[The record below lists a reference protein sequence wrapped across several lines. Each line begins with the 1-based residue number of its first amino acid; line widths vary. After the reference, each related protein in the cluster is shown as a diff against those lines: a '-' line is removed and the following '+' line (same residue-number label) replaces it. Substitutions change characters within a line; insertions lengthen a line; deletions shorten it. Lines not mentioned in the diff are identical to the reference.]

1 METSCCINLGPV
13 GTPQVFTDVV
23 SVQAAK
29 HSGVMAA
36 QSVSS
41 SGHCLAL
48 SPESSYL
55 FSNPPGRRMMA
66 HLVHFVCGVR
76 HLSAP
81 SGGRP
86 IEFVFDDLPLLSY
99 R

>member
-48 SPESSYL
+48 SPESSDL
-55 FSNPPGRRMMA
+55 FSGRYMVRYQTHLGA
-66 HLVHFVCGVR
+66 EWLHTLYILCVVSCICQHLVE
-76 HLSAP
+76 AAQ
-81 SGGRP
+81 
-86 IEFVFDDLPLLSY
+86 
-99 R
+99 